1 MKFEL
6 EKFIQD
12 CRDALS
18 NADPQSEIRE
28 HILKAVSQPQLI
40 LDALGEPELAGL
52 ETLYHAE
59 DLTVLNIVWA
69 PGMTLHPHNHCMWA
83 NIGIY
88 GGQEENTFYQ
98 RSPEGLLTQGHAL
111 LKEKDVVPL
120 HHDVIHSV
128 HNPSSKFTAA
138 IHVYGGDF
146 FHAPRS
152 EWTSDTLQEQ
162 PLDIEHTR
170 AVFAEANEKLKANM
184 AHASE
189 GTST

>member
-6 EKFIQD
+6 ERFIQD
-12 CRDALS
+12 CRDALLES
-18 NADPQSEIRE
+18 DPQTAIRE
-28 HILKAVSQPQLI
+28 HISRAVLHPEKI
-40 LDALGEPELAGL
+40 LEALGEPELAGL
-52 ETLYHAE
+52 ETLHHAE

-98 RSPEGLLTQGHAL
+98 RSPNGLLAQGQTL
-111 LKEKDVVPL
+111 LNEKDVVPL

-128 HNPSSKFTAA
+128 HNPSSKLTAA

-146 FHAPRS
+146 FNAPRS
-152 EWTSDTLQEQ
+152 EWTADTLEEQ

-170 AVFAEANEKLKANM
+170 AVFAEANEKLKAT
-184 AHASE
+184 A
-189 GTST
+189 GR